1 MTRKIAAAII
11 VSALLTAAGCK
22 QDMDHTKLS
31 PYLYDYIPTD
41 VGHSVIYDVDSISY
55 SYDATQAG
63 GQQVY
68 DTVYYQLKEVLL
80 DTLTPC
86 QSGVTCYHM
95 AEYKRYDTTQPF
107 SPYAYQAWYFYVKAS
122 VYVADQN
129 DLPFEKFTFP
139 PISGSTWLGNCLL
152 PANDT
157 IQDTYQTYA
166 QPYTWTYTFTSVN
179 VPNTVNGH
187 FFDSTS
193 VVTDVNSQN
202 AVNSTVCIETYA
214 RHVGLISRQWE
225 VINKQDVSSTWAAPN
240 QANGFRIQMWYHTY
254 TP

>member
-1 MTRKIAAAII
+1 MIRKITAIII
-11 VSALLTAAGCK
+11 VSALLIVAGCK
-22 QDMDHTKLS
+22 QDKDNTKLS

-41 VGHSVIYDVDSISY
+41 IGHSVTYDVDSISY
-55 SYDATQAG
+55 SYDASAPG
-63 GQQVY
+63 SQQVY

-107 SPYAYQAWYFYVKAS
+107 NTFAYQAWYFYVKAS

-139 PISGSTWLGNCLL
+139 PIQGSTWLGNSLL

-157 IQDTYQTYA
+157 IMDTYQTYA
-166 QPYTWTYTFTSVN
+166 QPYPWTYTFTSVN
-179 VPNTVNGH
+179 VPNAINGH

-193 VVTDVNSQN
+193 VVTDINSQN
-202 AVNSTVCIETYA
+202 AINSTVAIETYA

-225 VINKQDVSSTWAAPN
+225 VINKQDVTSNWTTPN
-240 QANGFRIQMWYHTY
+240 QANGFRILMSYHSY

>member
-55 SYDATQAG
+55 SYDATQSG

-68 DTVYYQLKEVLL
+68 DTVYYQIKETVL
-80 DTLTPC
+80 DTFYDA
-86 QSGVTCYHM
+86 SGYLHYGIAV
-95 AEYKRYDTTQPF
+95 YKRYDTTQPF
-107 SPYAYQAWYFYVKAS
+107 SSFTYQAWQWTLNSTTFQS
-122 VYVADQN
+122 DEN
-129 DLPFEKFTFP
+129 DLNFVKLTFP
-139 PISGSTWLGNCLL
+139 PIAGNTWQGNSYL

-157 IQDTYQTYA
+157 IYDTYYV
-166 QPYTWTYTFTSVN
+166 YNGWTYTYTSVN
-179 VPNTVNGH
+179 KPSNVNGH
-187 FFDSTS
+187 NFDST
-193 VVTDVNSQN
+193 VVVSDVNNQN
-202 AVNSTVCIETYA
+202 KVQDVFCTETYA
-214 RHVGLISRQWE
+214 LHVGLVFKQWE
-225 VINKQDVSSTWAAPN
+225 VINKQDVNSSWITPD